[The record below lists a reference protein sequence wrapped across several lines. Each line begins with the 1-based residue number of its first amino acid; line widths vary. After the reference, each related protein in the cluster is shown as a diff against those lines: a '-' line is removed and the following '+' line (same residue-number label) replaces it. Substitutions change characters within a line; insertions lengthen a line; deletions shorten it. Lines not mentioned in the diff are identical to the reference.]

1 MVVTH
6 LYHVWEARG
15 TKRFFSR
22 GRVFAAHFQDLR
34 FFAPLFTRSGRTRPW
49 KMAAKKRTSITNDS
63 VMMYKWIVKLD
74 FLRTIELGEL
84 LVKRSGRHAAAGIV
98 LQRFRLLVPVGRFQR
113 CVSFELCRIALS
125 TPRNRINQSCT
136 RLPSQVR

>member
-34 FFAPLFTRSGRTRPW
+34 FFAPLSVGARPA
-49 KMAAKKRTSITNDS
+49 MENGHKKRTSITNDS

-98 LQRFRLLVPVGRFQR
+98 LQRVSIARSGWSISTLRKFRT
-113 CVSFELCRIALS
+113 VS
-125 TPRNRINQSCT
+125 NRAFDS
-136 RLPSQVR
+136 PE

>member
-98 LQRFRLLVPVGRFQR
+98 LQRVSIARSGWSISTLRKFRT
-113 CVSFELCRIALS
+113 VS
-125 TPRNRINQSCT
+125 NRAFDS
-136 RLPSQVR
+136 PE